1 MKPKFIILTP
11 VYNDWVNL
19 NKLLIKINNIFLT
32 KIKQK
37 IDLIVIDDFSSQK
50 SLLKKSKFKSIKN
63 LKIRDK

>member
-19 NKLLIKINNIFLT
+19 NKLLLKINNIFLT

-37 IDLIVIDDFSSQK
+37 IDLIVIDDFFFSK
-50 SLLKKSKFKSIKN
+50 KVCLKN
-63 LKIRDK
+63 QNLNPLKI